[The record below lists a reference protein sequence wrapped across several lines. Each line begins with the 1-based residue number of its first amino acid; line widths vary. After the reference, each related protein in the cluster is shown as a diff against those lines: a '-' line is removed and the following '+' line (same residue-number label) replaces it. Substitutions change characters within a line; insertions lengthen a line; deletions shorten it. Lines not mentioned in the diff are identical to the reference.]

1 MLLREGCQR
10 VGLFAV
16 GAPRYSAGMT
26 DRDLIIFDLCMALL
40 QVLVLLQVPPRRL
53 PGDELAEKFVAE
65 KILEHLV
72 RCGWQIERLSDRA
85 TPLAP

>member
-1 MLLREGCQR
+1 
-10 VGLFAV
+10 
-16 GAPRYSAGMT
+16 MT

-40 QVLVLLQVPPRRL
+40 QVPPRTLRDVAKRRL

-72 RCGWQIERLSDRA
+72 RCGWQIERL
-85 TPLAP
+85 AP